1 MVAAEQWSEQNKV
14 ECGVSVMFGILDRYI
29 GRSILLTSL
38 LVLMTLVALA
48 SIFAFV
54 SELDDVGKGS
64 YTVLDAVQYVFLT
77 IPGKAYMLFAPAVL
91 LGSLLGLG
99 ALASNSELT
108 VMRAAGVSGA
118 RIIRAVVVTGV
129 ALMLMIALVGE
140 TIMPKAEQ
148 IAEELRLTALEKRLS
163 VKGNRGLWLKSADR
177 FVNIGTVMPDFTLLD
192 VTIHSFEDNA
202 LVTSMSAARAT
213 PLDDE
218 WLLEDIEITQLNS
231 ASVSIASL
239 AQMNWSELVRRYSVT
254 PSSQGIAEA
263 IPDLVSADLLK
274 SISVSPESLS
284 AANLYDQIRYLEQ
297 NQLDSRRIEL
307 AFWVK
312 IASPLSTLVMLM
324 LSLPFVFASQR
335 SGGAGQKIF
344 IGIMLGIVYVLL
356 NKVLTQL
363 ALANGLSPAL
373 SALLPLICFLGVAI
387 VGIKRTS

>member
-1 MVAAEQWSEQNKV
+1 
-14 ECGVSVMFGILDRYI
+14 MFGILDRYI

-48 SIFAFV
+48 SIFAFI

-64 YTVLDAVQYVFLT
+64 YTVTDAAQYVFLT

-108 VMRAAGVSGA
+108 VMRAAGVSGGQ
-118 RIIRAVVVTGV
+118 IIRAVVITGV
-129 ALMLMIALVGE
+129 GLMLLIAVLGE
-140 TIMPKAEQ
+140 TVMPRAEQ
-148 IAEELRLTALEKRLS
+148 IAEELRLTSLEKRLS
-163 VKGNRGLWLKSADR
+163 VKGSRGLWLKSSDQY
-177 FVNIGTVMPDFTLLD
+177 VNVGTVMPDFTLLD
-192 VTIHSFEDNA
+192 VSVHRFEGNA
-202 LVTSMSAARAT
+202 LRMSMSAARAQ
-213 PLDDE
+213 LQDDD
-218 WLLEDIEITQLNS
+218 WLLEDVKLTLVSPLDVASESIKSIT
-231 ASVSIASL
+231 
-239 AQMNWSELVRRYSVT
+239 WKEFVRRKAGTSTDNVKN
-254 PSSQGIAEA
+254 SDV
-263 IPDLVSADLLK
+263 PDLVSADILK

-284 AANLYDQIRYLEQ
+284 ASNLHDQVQYLKA

-335 SGGAGQKIF
+335 AGGAGQKIF

-356 NKVLTQL
+356 NKLLTQL
-363 ALANGLSPAL
+363 ALANGLSPLL
-373 SALLPLICFLGVAI
+373 SALLPLFIFLAI
-387 VGIKRTS
+387 ALVGIKRTT

>member
-1 MVAAEQWSEQNKV
+1 ML
-14 ECGVSVMFGILDRYI
+14 GTLDRYI

-48 SIFAFV
+48 SIFAFI

-64 YTVLDAVQYVFLT
+64 YTVAAAAQYVFLT
-77 IPGKAYMLFAPAVL
+77 IPGKAYLLFAPAVL

-108 VMRAAGVSGA
+108 VMRAAGISGG
-118 RIIRAVVVTGV
+118 RIIRAVVITGV
-129 ALMLMIALVGE
+129 GLMLLIALVGE

-163 VKGNRGLWLKSADR
+163 VKGTRGLWLKSADR
-177 FVNIGTVMPDFTLLD
+177 FVNIGTVLPDFTLLD
-192 VTIHSFEDNA
+192 VSVHRFKDNA
-202 LVTSMSAARAT
+202 LQMTMSAARAR
-213 PLDDE
+213 LQDDD
-218 WLLEDIEITQLNS
+218 WLLEEIVITLLTDSNVTTERVES
-231 ASVSIASL
+231 MTWKSF
-239 AQMNWSELVRRYSVT
+239 VRRNTVT
-254 PSSQGIAEA
+254 SPVEGEQKT
-263 IPDLVSADLLK
+263 IPELVSADVLK

-284 AANLYDQIRYLEQ
+284 ASNLYDQVRYLKD

-356 NKVLTQL
+356 NRLLTQL

-373 SALLPLICFLGVAI
+373 SALLPLLCFLIVAI
-387 VGIKRTS
+387 IGIKRTT

>member
-1 MVAAEQWSEQNKV
+1 MML
-14 ECGVSVMFGILDRYI
+14 GTLDRYI

-48 SIFAFV
+48 SIFAFI

-64 YTVLDAVQYVFLT
+64 YTVGAAAQYVFLT
-77 IPGKAYMLFAPAVL
+77 IPGKAYLLFAPAVL

-108 VMRAAGVSGA
+108 VMRAAGVSGG
-118 RIIRAVVVTGV
+118 RIIRAVVITGV
-129 ALMLMIALVGE
+129 GLMLLIALVGE

-163 VKGNRGLWLKSADR
+163 VKGTRGLWVKSADR
-177 FVNIGTVMPDFTLLD
+177 FVNIGTVLPDFTLLD
-192 VTIHSFEDNA
+192 VSIHRFNDNTLQEA
-202 LVTSMSAARAT
+202 ISAARAR
-213 PLDDE
+213 LQDDD
-218 WLLEDIEITQLNS
+218 WLLEDIEITSLNDTQLTTERVES
-231 ASVSIASL
+231 MTWQSF
-239 AQMNWSELVRRYSVT
+239 VRRNTVTRTEGSDEVSV
-254 PSSQGIAEA
+254 PE
-263 IPDLVSADLLK
+263 LVSADVLK
-274 SISVSPESLS
+274 SISASPESLS
-284 AANLYDQIRYLEQ
+284 ARHLYDQVRYLKD

-344 IGIMLGIVYVLL
+344 IGIMLGIIYVLL
-356 NKVLTQL
+356 NRLLTQL

-373 SALLPLICFLGVAI
+373 SALLPLVGFLVVAI
-387 VGIKRTS
+387 IGIKRTT

>member
-1 MVAAEQWSEQNKV
+1 MML
-14 ECGVSVMFGILDRYI
+14 GTLDRYI

-48 SIFAFV
+48 SIFAFI

-64 YTVLDAVQYVFLT
+64 YTVAAAAQYVFLT
-77 IPGKAYMLFAPAVL
+77 IPGKAYLLFAPAVL

-108 VMRAAGVSGA
+108 VMRAAGISGG
-118 RIIRAVVVTGV
+118 RIIRAVVITGV
-129 ALMLMIALVGE
+129 GLMLLIALVGE

-163 VKGNRGLWLKSADR
+163 VKGTRGLWLKSADR
-177 FVNIGTVMPDFTLLD
+177 FVNIGTVLPDFTLLD
-192 VTIHSFEDNA
+192 VSVHRFKDNA
-202 LVTSMSAARAT
+202 LQMTMSAARAR
-213 PLDDE
+213 LQDDD
-218 WLLEDIEITQLNS
+218 WLLEEIVITLLTDSNVTTERVES
-231 ASVSIASL
+231 MTWKSF
-239 AQMNWSELVRRYSVT
+239 VRRNTVT
-254 PSSQGIAEA
+254 SPVEGEQKT
-263 IPDLVSADLLK
+263 IPELVSADVLK

-284 AANLYDQIRYLEQ
+284 ASNLYDQVRYLKD

-356 NKVLTQL
+356 NRLLTQL

-373 SALLPLICFLGVAI
+373 SALLPLLCFLIVAI
-387 VGIKRTS
+387 IGIKRTT

>member
-1 MVAAEQWSEQNKV
+1 
-14 ECGVSVMFGILDRYI
+14 MFGILDRYI

-48 SIFAFV
+48 SIFAFI

-64 YTVLDAVQYVFLT
+64 YTVTDAAQYVFLT

-108 VMRAAGVSGA
+108 VMRAAGVSGG
-118 RIIRAVVVTGV
+118 RIIRAVVITGV
-129 ALMLMIALVGE
+129 GLMLLIAVLGE
-140 TIMPKAEQ
+140 TVMPRAEQ

-163 VKGNRGLWLKSADR
+163 VKGSRGLWLKSSDQY
-177 FVNIGTVMPDFTLLD
+177 VNVGTVMPDFTLLD
-192 VTIHSFEDNA
+192 VSVHRFENNA
-202 LVTSMSAARAT
+202 LRMAMSAARAQ
-213 PLDDE
+213 LQDDD
-218 WLLEDIEITQLNS
+218 WLLEDVKLTLVSPLEVTSESMKSITWKQF
-231 ASVSIASL
+231 
-239 AQMNWSELVRRYSVT
+239 VRRNAGTSTDDVKN
-254 PSSQGIAEA
+254 SDV
-263 IPDLVSADLLK
+263 PDLVSADVLK

-284 AANLYDQIRYLEQ
+284 ASNLHDQVQYLKA

-335 SGGAGQKIF
+335 AGGAGQKIF
-344 IGIMLGIVYVLL
+344 IGIMLGIIYVLL
-356 NKVLTQL
+356 NKLLTQL
-363 ALANGLSPAL
+363 ALANGLSPLL
-373 SALLPLICFLGVAI
+373 SALLPLVIFLAI
-387 VGIKRTS
+387 ALVGIKRTT

>member
-1 MVAAEQWSEQNKV
+1 M
-14 ECGVSVMFGILDRYI
+14 MFGTLDRYI

-48 SIFAFV
+48 SIFAFI

-64 YTVLDAVQYVFLT
+64 YTVGRAAQYIFLT
-77 IPGKAYMLFAPAVL
+77 IPGKAYLLFAPAVL

-108 VMRAAGVSGA
+108 VMRAAGVSGG

-129 ALMLMIALVGE
+129 GLMLLIALVGE
-140 TIMPKAEQ
+140 TVMPKAEQ

-163 VKGNRGLWLKSADR
+163 VQGRRGLWVKSADR
-177 FVNIGTVMPDFTLLD
+177 YVNVGTVMPDFTLLD
-192 VTIHSFEDNA
+192 VSVHQFENNSLRLA
-202 LVTSMSAARAT
+202 ITAARAFQK
-213 PLDDE
+213 DE
-218 WLLEDIEITQLNS
+218 DWLLQDIALTKFDTNS
-231 ASVSIASL
+231 VASL
-239 AQMNWSELVRRYSVT
+239 RFETILWSELLRRNSVVNDENRVKNT
-254 PSSQGIAEA
+254 HFE
-263 IPDLVSADLLK
+263 LVSADILK

-284 AANLYDQIRYLEQ
+284 ARNLYEQIRYLND

-356 NKVLTQL
+356 NRLLTQL
-363 ALANGLSPAL
+363 ALANGLSPAF
-373 SALLPLICFLGVAI
+373 SALLPLLCFLGLAVI
-387 VGIKRTS
+387 GIRRTS